1 MNNFYKFAEFPGII
15 CCVDGTLIRIQA
27 PTLQEY
33 EYVNRKGYS
42 LNVQLMCNAECKMIN
57 WVVKWPGRTHDSRIL
72 KESAVYREFEEGL
85 HEGIILGDSG

>member
-1 MNNFYKFAEFPGII
+1 MDKFYKFAEFPGII

-57 WVVKWPGRTHDSRIL
+57 
-72 KESAVYREFEEGL
+72 
-85 HEGIILGDSG
+85 